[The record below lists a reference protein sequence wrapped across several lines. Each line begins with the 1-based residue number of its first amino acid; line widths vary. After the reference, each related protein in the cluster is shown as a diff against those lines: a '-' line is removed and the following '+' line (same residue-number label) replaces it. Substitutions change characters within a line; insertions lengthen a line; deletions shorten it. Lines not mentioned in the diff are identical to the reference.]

1 MKSSL
6 ASKKLDNGCVFLYNK
21 EKLCHI
27 KWRIFFKLGF
37 IGGFEM
43 FFWRCFFVTQAYLEA
58 PSPRELAP

>member
-43 FFWRCFFVTQAYLEA
+43 FFGDVF
-58 PSPRELAP
+58 S